1 VAIRIPTQA
10 DLLWVLDRAGTGR
23 RPYLALVALC
33 LVLWLPGFFTLPPGD
48 RDESRFAQASKQM
61 LETGDFVQIR
71 NGLVARNQKPIGIYW
86 LQVPFAA
93 AARATGVAK
102 ANPIWPYRLPS
113 LIGGLTAVLATY
125 GFGRRLAGDRAALL
139 GAAFLAASVIL
150 SVEVHVAKTDA
161 VLLATTTVAMGLLSR
176 AYLSPQSLGRGSAL
190 LFWAALGAGILVK
203 GPILP
208 MVAGLA
214 ILSLIA
220 LDWRRGKPRWLL
232 ALHPLPGIAVLLA
245 IVLPWFIAIGLAT
258 HGTFFT
264 QSVGGDLGGKLTGS
278 DDAHGAP
285 FGLHLLLLPL
295 LGFAGG
301 IAALACVPSVWQE
314 RRRPETRFLL
324 AWILP
329 AWLVFELVRTKL
341 PHYTLPLYPAIA
353 LLAARWMC
361 QPPAARS
368 AWATVA
374 SSAAIAVALLL
385 GIGAAALA
393 EIADPGL
400 HTVDLLGVP
409 AALARLAGCAPRRAS
424 HALRHPGPVFYAFG
438 RGTTAAVPA
447 MDRASRRGGFADLL
461 ARRAP
466 RGSRIRGA
474 GFCRAEPDVPLRH
487 PDPADGRPR
496 PGGGISLWRRRPGV
510 AGQQPRPAK
519 ADGHPQGPRPDAAER
534 RDPLGLQLFPR
545 PARLADAAERLQ
557 DEVKR
562 HEHGDDDGDDA
573 ADREAGERA
582 PEAPAV
588 GQKRIGGHGRSTGAR
603 RRSVGHHGRPKT
615 LTEAAS
621 SPPLGRTARGYT
633 IWPMRRDT
641 SPCRR
646 KPGAAPRDKGYA
658 PAPAPAPPDYPH
670 RRRAAPAPPPG
681 R

>member
-93 AARATGVAK
+93 AAQATGVAK

-113 LIGGLTAVLATY
+113 LIGGLVAVLATY

-139 GAAFLAASVIL
+139 SAAFLAASVIL

-176 AYLSPQSLGRGSAL
+176 AYLSPQSLGRARAL

-301 IAALACVPSVWQE
+301 IAALAGVPWVWQE

-385 GIGAAALA
+385 GIGAAALPA
-393 EIADPGL
+393 IADPGL

-409 AALARLAGCAPRRAS
+409 ALAVAVALAW
-424 HALRHPGPVFYAFG
+424 
-438 RGTTAAVPA
+438 
-447 MDRASRRGGFADLL
+447 LL
-461 ARRAP
+461 WRVWPDARRAALAMLCATPVLYFTLLGVELPLLSPLWIAP
-466 RGSRIRGA
+466 RVAEALRTYWPGGRPEGA
-474 GFCRAEPDVPLRH
+474 EFGELGFAEPSLMFLCGTQTQLMG
-487 PDPADGRPR
+487 DPGQAAAFLS
-496 PGGGISLWRRRPGV
+496 GG
-510 AGQQPRPAK
+510 
-519 ADGHPQGPRPDAAER
+519 
-534 RDPLGLQLFPR
+534 
-545 PARLADAAERLQ
+545 
-557 DEVKR
+557 
-562 HEHGDDDGDDA
+562 
-573 ADREAGERA
+573 ADRVLLVNSRDLPKLTATLKA
-582 PEAPAV
+582 Q
-588 GQKRIGGHGRSTGAR
+588 GQTPQNVA
-603 RRSVGHHGRPKT
+603 T
-615 LTEAAS
+615 LS
-621 SPPLGRTARGYT
+621 GYNYSRGQRVSLT
-633 IWPMRRDT
+633 LL
-641 SPCRR
+641 S
-646 KPGAAPRDKGYA
+646 GY
-658 PAPAPAPPDYPH
+658 
-670 RRRAAPAPPPG
+670 RMK
-681 R
+681 